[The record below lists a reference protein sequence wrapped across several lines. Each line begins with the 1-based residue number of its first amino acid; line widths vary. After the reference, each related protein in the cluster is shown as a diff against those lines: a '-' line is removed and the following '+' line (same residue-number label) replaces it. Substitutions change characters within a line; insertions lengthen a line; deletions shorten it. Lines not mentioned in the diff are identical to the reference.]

1 VREALGVAQRAAGL
15 VATALLRSLRLL
27 KPTTTKES
35 TMTETMIDLPG
46 VIAKSDDTDFLR
58 ELIQDAAQRL
68 MDIEVAAVCGAAR
81 GERSPDRENQRNGYR
96 PRQWDTR
103 AGTIGLNIPKLRKGS
118 YFPTFLEPRRTA
130 EKALMA
136 VIQEAYIHGVST
148 RAVDDLVRAM
158 GLTGTSKSQVSRLC
172 EEIDERVQA
181 FLNRPLEDD
190 WPFLWLD
197 ATYVKLRE
205 GGRIVSMAV
214 IVAVAVNTD
223 GRREILGIAVMPSEA
238 ETLWADFLRS
248 LTRRGL
254 RGVQMVI
261 SDAHEG
267 LKAAARKVL
276 GAGWQ
281 RCRVHFQ
288 RNLLARVGKTHKPVV
303 SAVVKT
309 VFAEKDRDQAR
320 WREVADN
327 LRDRFRDVA
336 ELMDEAEHDVLA
348 YMAFDESLRSKLHS
362 TNPLERVNK
371 EIKRRTNVVGIFPNR
386 EAVIRLVGALML
398 EQNDEWA
405 VSRRYMPVEK
415 LTGVCDDADAATMI
429 AAQ

>member
-1 VREALGVAQRAAGL
+1 
-15 VATALLRSLRLL
+15 
-27 KPTTTKES
+27 
-35 TMTETMIDLPG
+35 MTETMIDLPG

-68 MDIEVAAVCGAAR
+68 MDIEVAAVCGAGH
-81 GERSPDRENQRNGYR
+81 GERSPERENQRNGYR
-96 PRQWDTR
+96 PRRWDTR

-181 FLNRPLEDD
+181 FLNRPLEGD

-223 GRREILGIAVMPSEA
+223 GRREILGITVLPSEA
-238 ETLWADFLRS
+238 ETFWSDFLRS

-288 RNLLARVGKTHKPVV
+288 RNLLARVSKAHKPVV

-309 VFAEKDRDQAR
+309 VFAEKDRDQAHAR

-327 LRDRFRDVA
+327 LRERFRDVA

-386 EAVIRLVGALML
+386 EAVVRLVGALML

-415 LTGVCDDADAATMI
+415 LTAMCNDPTVGAMI

>member
-1 VREALGVAQRAAGL
+1 
-15 VATALLRSLRLL
+15 
-27 KPTTTKES
+27 
-35 TMTETMIDLPG
+35 MTETMIDLPEA
-46 VIAKSDDTDFLR
+46 IAKSDDTDFLR

-68 MDIEVAAVCGAAR
+68 MDIEVAAVCGA
-81 GERSPDRENQRNGYR
+81 GHGKRSPDRENQRNGYR

-181 FLNRPLEDD
+181 FLNRPLEGD

-223 GRREILGIAVMPSEA
+223 GRREILGITVMPSEA
-238 ETLWADFLRS
+238 ETFWTEFLRS

-254 RGVQMVI
+254 RGVQLVI

-267 LKAAARKVL
+267 LKA
-276 GAGWQ
+276 
-281 RCRVHFQ
+281 F
-288 RNLLARVGKTHKPVV
+288 VGQMVPR
-303 SAVVKT
+303 T
-309 VFAEKDRDQAR
+309 V
-320 WREVADN
+320 
-327 LRDRFRDVA
+327 
-336 ELMDEAEHDVLA
+336 
-348 YMAFDESLRSKLHS
+348 
-362 TNPLERVNK
+362 
-371 EIKRRTNVVGIFPNR
+371 
-386 EAVIRLVGALML
+386 
-398 EQNDEWA
+398 
-405 VSRRYMPVEK
+405 
-415 LTGVCDDADAATMI
+415 C
-429 AAQ
+429 

>member
-1 VREALGVAQRAAGL
+1 
-15 VATALLRSLRLL
+15 
-27 KPTTTKES
+27 
-35 TMTETMIDLPG
+35 MTETMIDLPG
-46 VIAKSDDTDFLR
+46 MIAKSDDADFLR

-68 MDIEVAAVCGAAR
+68 MDIEVAAVCGAAH

-96 PRQWDTR
+96 PRRWDTR

-136 VIQEAYIHGVST
+136 VIQEAYIHGIST

-158 GLTGTSKSQVSRLC
+158 GLAGTSKSQVSRLC
-172 EEIDERVQA
+172 AEIDERVQT
-181 FLNRPLEDD
+181 FLNRPLEGD

-223 GRREILGIAVMPSEA
+223 GRREILGITVMPSEA
-238 ETLWADFLRS
+238 ETFWADFLRS

-254 RGVQMVI
+254 RSVQLVI

-309 VFAEKDRDQAR
+309 VFAEKDRDQAHVR
-320 WREVADN
+320 WREVADS
-327 LRDRFRDVA
+327 LRERFRDVA

-415 LTGVCDDADAATMI
+415 LTAMCNGPEAATMI

>member
-1 VREALGVAQRAAGL
+1 
-15 VATALLRSLRLL
+15 
-27 KPTTTKES
+27 
-35 TMTETMIDLPG
+35 MTDTMIDLPG
-46 VIAKSDDTDFLR
+46 AITKSDDADFLR

-68 MDIEVAAVCGAAR
+68 MDIEVAAVCGAGH

-96 PRQWDTR
+96 PRRWDTR

-181 FLNRPLEDD
+181 FLNRPLEGD

-223 GRREILGIAVMPSEA
+223 GRREILGITVMPSEA
-238 ETLWADFLRS
+238 EPHGPGDMRHRAQQGVALFQRLAHQPDFEILKIPQPAVKQLGGRLRS
-248 LTRRGL
+248 GRGQVAPLCQYQRKPPARRVPRDAAAVDAPADHEKIADLAVRSRLPDTAPLAPSPGHGRRRAPVSTPGRALPWRQRTGSERDRLPNPLGLCPAKDMMRRGQIL
-254 RGVQMVI
+254 RR
-261 SDAHEG
+261 HPE
-267 LKAAARKVL
+267 
-276 GAGWQ
+276 
-281 RCRVHFQ
+281 
-288 RNLLARVGKTHKPVV
+288 
-303 SAVVKT
+303 
-309 VFAEKDRDQAR
+309 
-320 WREVADN
+320 
-327 LRDRFRDVA
+327 
-336 ELMDEAEHDVLA
+336 
-348 YMAFDESLRSKLHS
+348 
-362 TNPLERVNK
+362 
-371 EIKRRTNVVGIFPNR
+371 
-386 EAVIRLVGALML
+386 
-398 EQNDEWA
+398 
-405 VSRRYMPVEK
+405 
-415 LTGVCDDADAATMI
+415 
-429 AAQ
+429 

>member
-1 VREALGVAQRAAGL
+1 
-15 VATALLRSLRLL
+15 
-27 KPTTTKES
+27 
-35 TMTETMIDLPG
+35 MTETMIDLPG

-68 MDIEVAAVCGAAR
+68 MDIEVAAVCGAGH
-81 GERSPDRENQRNGYR
+81 GERSPERENQRNHCPGRRLRSNLPRGGYR
-96 PRQWDTR
+96 PRRWDTR

-158 GLTGTSKSQVSRLC
+158 GLTGTSKSQVSWLC
-172 EEIDERVQA
+172 EEIDERVQV
-181 FLNRPLEDD
+181 FLNRPLEGD

-214 IVAVAVNTD
+214 IVAVAVNAD

-238 ETLWADFLRS
+238 EAFWSDFLRS

-267 LKAAARKVL
+267 LKAAARKIL
-276 GAGWQ
+276 GSGYQ

-288 RNLLARVGKTHKPVV
+288 RNLLARVGKANKPVV

-309 VFAEKDRDQAR
+309 VFAETDRDQAHAR

-336 ELMDEAEHDVLA
+336 KLMDGEGVKRSIRGIDRSRNEHDVLA

-386 EAVIRLVGALML
+386 EAVVRLVGALML

-415 LTGVCDDADAATMI
+415 LTGVCDDAHAATMI